1 MKKFYISILTLIII
15 SCNSSGNSNITSLI
29 ENGDLE
35 ELKKRKKEY
44 VDTMNT
50 MQVELNEINDGIA
63 FLDENEKLTLVSN
76 YEIKEKVFNSYME
89 AQANLKTRKNVLIL
103 PEFQGTLE
111 KIFVYEGQYVKKG
124 KLLAEINDSGL
135 KEQLDQLTIQAN
147 FAKENFERTERLWNN
162 NIGSEIQFL
171 KSKTDFESSQ
181 KMVEQ
186 MKDRLAK
193 TKIYA
198 PFDGEVDE
206 IISNQGSNLIPGVSQ
221 ILRLVNL
228 DKIYAEASVSE
239 KYISFIEEGTE
250 AIVQVPLLGKEIKSQ
265 IIQTGNFINPS
276 NRTFRVEVPVENID
290 KKIKQNLDAKI
301 KINIYSK
308 DDAVVIPLRIVRE
321 DASGENFVYVMN
333 EYASELGMNNTS
345 FNNASGLPDP
355 LNVTSAYD
363 KYSKS
368 KFLNASGFKIYS
380 VSLDKNKSSWLSAI
394 KQDKL
399 SWSEHV
405 CDYKGW
411 QSDAAVK
418 YNIQRIPSNFIIDAN
433 GVIIAKN
440 LTGDML
446 HTELD
451 KLVKSF

>member
-15 SCNSSGNSNITSLI
+15 SCNSSGSSNITSLI

-76 YEIKEKVFNSYME
+76 YEIKEKIFNSYME

-111 KIFVYEGQYVKKG
+111 KIFVYEGQYVQKG

-135 KEQLDQLTIQAN
+135 KEQLEQLTIQAN

-290 KKIKQNLDAKI
+290 NKIKQNLDAKI

-308 DDAVVIPLRIVRE
+308 KDAVVIPLRIVRE
-321 DASGENFVYVMN
+321 DASGRNFVYVMN
-333 EYASELGMNNTS
+333 QDIKEGVYVTTKTFISLGNKNNTDVEVTE
-345 FNNASGLPDP
+345 GL
-355 LNVTSAYD
+355 
-363 KYSKS
+363 
-368 KFLNASGFKIYS
+368 KI
-380 VSLDKNKSSWLSAI
+380 
-394 KQDKL
+394 
-399 SWSEHV
+399 
-405 CDYKGW
+405 
-411 QSDAAVK
+411 
-418 YNIQRIPSNFIIDAN
+418 
-433 GVIIAKN
+433 
-440 LTGDML
+440 GDML
-446 HTELD
+446 VLEGASIVED
-451 KLVKSF
+451 SQRVKLIN

>member
-15 SCNSSGNSNITSLI
+15 SCNSSGSSNITSLI

-111 KIFVYEGQYVKKG
+111 QIFVNEGQNVKKG

-135 KEQLDQLTIQAN
+135 KEQLEQLTIQAN

-290 KKIKQNLDAKI
+290 NKIKQNLDAKI

-308 DDAVVIPLRIVRE
+308 KDAVVIPLRIVRE
-321 DASGENFVYVMN
+321 DASGRNFVYVMN
-333 EYASELGMNNTS
+333 QDVKEGVYITAKTFISLGNKNNTDVEVTE
-345 FNNASGLPDP
+345 GL
-355 LNVTSAYD
+355 
-363 KYSKS
+363 
-368 KFLNASGFKIYS
+368 KI
-380 VSLDKNKSSWLSAI
+380 
-394 KQDKL
+394 
-399 SWSEHV
+399 
-405 CDYKGW
+405 
-411 QSDAAVK
+411 
-418 YNIQRIPSNFIIDAN
+418 
-433 GVIIAKN
+433 
-440 LTGDML
+440 GDML
-446 HTELD
+446 VLEGASIVED
-451 KLVKSF
+451 SQRVKLIN

>member
-1 MKKFYISILTLIII
+1 MKKLYISILTLIII
-15 SCNSSGNSNITSLI
+15 SCNSSGSSNITSLI

-50 MQVELNEINDGIA
+50 MQFELNEINDGIA

-135 KEQLDQLTIQAN
+135 KEQLEQLTIQAN

-250 AIVQVPLLGKEIKSQ
+250 AIVQIPLLGKEIKSQ

-276 NRTFRVEVPVENID
+276 NRTFRVEVPVKNID

-308 DDAVVIPLRIVRE
+308 EDAVVIPLRIVRE

-333 EYASELGMNNTS
+333 QDVKEGVYITSKTFISLGNKNNTDVEVTE
-345 FNNASGLPDP
+345 GL
-355 LNVTSAYD
+355 
-363 KYSKS
+363 
-368 KFLNASGFKIYS
+368 KI
-380 VSLDKNKSSWLSAI
+380 
-394 KQDKL
+394 
-399 SWSEHV
+399 
-405 CDYKGW
+405 
-411 QSDAAVK
+411 
-418 YNIQRIPSNFIIDAN
+418 
-433 GVIIAKN
+433 
-440 LTGDML
+440 GDML
-446 HTELD
+446 VLEGASIVED
-451 KLVKSF
+451 SQRVKLIN

>member
-15 SCNSSGNSNITSLI
+15 SCNSSGSLNINSLI

-35 ELKKRKKEY
+35 ELIKRKKEY
-44 VDTMNT
+44 VDTMNN
-50 MQVELNEINDGIA
+50 MQIELNEINDGIS

-76 YEIKEKVFNSYME
+76 YEIKEQVFNSYIE

-111 KIFVYEGQYVKKG
+111 QIFVDEGQNVQKG

-135 KEQLDQLTIQAN
+135 KEQLEQLTIQAN

-250 AIVQVPLLGKEIKSQ
+250 AIVQIPLLGKEIKSQ

-308 DDAVVIPLRIVRE
+308 DEAVVIPLRIVRE
-321 DASGENFVYVMN
+321 DASGKNFVYVMN
-333 EYASELGMNNTS
+333 QDVKEGVYITSKTFISLGNKNNTDVEVTE
-345 FNNASGLPDP
+345 GL
-355 LNVTSAYD
+355 
-363 KYSKS
+363 
-368 KFLNASGFKIYS
+368 KI
-380 VSLDKNKSSWLSAI
+380 
-394 KQDKL
+394 
-399 SWSEHV
+399 
-405 CDYKGW
+405 
-411 QSDAAVK
+411 
-418 YNIQRIPSNFIIDAN
+418 
-433 GVIIAKN
+433 
-440 LTGDML
+440 GDML
-446 HTELD
+446 VLEGASIVED
-451 KLVKSF
+451 SQRVKLIN

>member
-1 MKKFYISILTLIII
+1 MKKLYISILALIII
-15 SCNSSGNSNITSLI
+15 SCNSSGSSNITSLI

-135 KEQLDQLTIQAN
+135 QEQLEQLTIQAN

-250 AIVQVPLLGKEIKSQ
+250 AIVQIPLLGKEIKSQ

-333 EYASELGMNNTS
+333 QDVKEGVYITSKTFISLGNKNNTDVEVTE
-345 FNNASGLPDP
+345 GL
-355 LNVTSAYD
+355 
-363 KYSKS
+363 
-368 KFLNASGFKIYS
+368 KI
-380 VSLDKNKSSWLSAI
+380 
-394 KQDKL
+394 
-399 SWSEHV
+399 
-405 CDYKGW
+405 
-411 QSDAAVK
+411 
-418 YNIQRIPSNFIIDAN
+418 
-433 GVIIAKN
+433 
-440 LTGDML
+440 GDML
-446 HTELD
+446 VLEGASIVED
-451 KLVKSF
+451 SQRVKLIN

>member
-135 KEQLDQLTIQAN
+135 KEQLEQLTIQAN

-186 MKDRLAK
+186 MKDRLAR

-250 AIVQVPLLGKEIKSQ
+250 AIVQIPLLGKEIKSQ

-276 NRTFRVEVPVENID
+276 NRSFRVEVPVKNID

-308 DDAVVIPLRIVRE
+308 EDAVVIPLRIVRE

-333 EYASELGMNNTS
+333 QDVKEGVYITSKTFISLGNKNNTDVEVTE
-345 FNNASGLPDP
+345 GL
-355 LNVTSAYD
+355 
-363 KYSKS
+363 
-368 KFLNASGFKIYS
+368 KI
-380 VSLDKNKSSWLSAI
+380 
-394 KQDKL
+394 
-399 SWSEHV
+399 
-405 CDYKGW
+405 
-411 QSDAAVK
+411 
-418 YNIQRIPSNFIIDAN
+418 
-433 GVIIAKN
+433 
-440 LTGDML
+440 GDML
-446 HTELD
+446 VLEGASIVED
-451 KLVKSF
+451 SQRVKLIN

>member
-15 SCNSSGNSNITSLI
+15 SCNSSGSSNITSLI

-135 KEQLDQLTIQAN
+135 KEQLEQLTIQAN

-198 PFDGEVDE
+198 PFDGEIDE

-250 AIVQVPLLGKEIKSQ
+250 AIVQIPLLGKEIKSQ

-308 DDAVVIPLRIVRE
+308 DEAVVIPLRIVRE
-321 DASGENFVYVMN
+321 DASGKNFVYVMN
-333 EYASELGMNNTS
+333 QDVKEGVYITSKTFISLGNKNNTDVEVTE
-345 FNNASGLPDP
+345 GL
-355 LNVTSAYD
+355 
-363 KYSKS
+363 
-368 KFLNASGFKIYS
+368 KI
-380 VSLDKNKSSWLSAI
+380 
-394 KQDKL
+394 
-399 SWSEHV
+399 
-405 CDYKGW
+405 
-411 QSDAAVK
+411 
-418 YNIQRIPSNFIIDAN
+418 
-433 GVIIAKN
+433 
-440 LTGDML
+440 GDML
-446 HTELD
+446 VLEGASIVED
-451 KLVKSF
+451 SQRVKLIN

>member
-1 MKKFYISILTLIII
+1 MKKFYISILVLLII
-15 SCNSSGNSNITSLI
+15 SCNSSGSSNITSLI
-29 ENGDLE
+29 ENGDIE

-63 FLDENEKLTLVSN
+63 FLDENEKLTLVSS
-76 YEIKEKVFNSYME
+76 YEIKEKVFNSYIE
-89 AQANLKTRKNVLIL
+89 AQANLKTRKNILIL

-111 KIFVYEGQYVKKG
+111 QIYVNEGQNVKKG
-124 KLLAEINDSGL
+124 TLLAEINDSGL
-135 KEQLDQLTIQAN
+135 KEQLEQLTIQAN

-193 TKIYA
+193 TKVYA

-250 AIVQVPLLGKEIKSQ
+250 VIVQVPLLGKDIKSK
-265 IIQTGNFINPS
+265 IIQTGNFINPN

-290 KKIKQNLDAKI
+290 NKIKQNLDAKI

-308 DDAVVIPLRIVRE
+308 KDAVIIPLKIVRE
-321 DASGENFVYVMN
+321 DASGKNFVYVMN
-333 EYASELGMNNTS
+333 QDVKEGVYITDKTFISLGNKNNTDIEVTE
-345 FNNASGLPDP
+345 GLK
-355 LNVTSAYD
+355 V
-363 KYSKS
+363 
-368 KFLNASGFKIYS
+368 
-380 VSLDKNKSSWLSAI
+380 
-394 KQDKL
+394 
-399 SWSEHV
+399 
-405 CDYKGW
+405 
-411 QSDAAVK
+411 
-418 YNIQRIPSNFIIDAN
+418 
-433 GVIIAKN
+433 
-440 LTGDML
+440 GDML
-446 HTELD
+446 VLEGASIVED
-451 KLVKSF
+451 SQRVKLIN

>member
-1 MKKFYISILTLIII
+1 MKKFYISILVLLII
-15 SCNSSGNSNITSLI
+15 SCNSSGSSNITSLI
-29 ENGDLE
+29 ENGDIE

-63 FLDENEKLTLVSN
+63 FLDENEKLTLVSS
-76 YEIKEKVFNSYME
+76 YEIKEKVFNSYIE
-89 AQANLKTRKNVLIL
+89 AQANLKTRKNILIL

-111 KIFVYEGQYVKKG
+111 QIFVNEGQYVKKG
-124 KLLAEINDSGL
+124 RLLAEINDSGL
-135 KEQLDQLTIQAN
+135 KEQLEQLTIQAN

-193 TKIYA
+193 TKVYA

-250 AIVQVPLLGKEIKSQ
+250 AIVQVPLLGKEIKSK
-265 IIQTGNFINPS
+265 IIQTGNFINPN

-290 KKIKQNLDAKI
+290 NKIKQNLDAKI

-308 DDAVVIPLRIVRE
+308 KDAVISPLKIVRE
-321 DASGENFVYVMN
+321 DSSGKNFVYVMN
-333 EYASELGMNNTS
+333 QDVKEGVYITDKTFISLGNKNNTDIEVTE
-345 FNNASGLPDP
+345 GL
-355 LNVTSAYD
+355 
-363 KYSKS
+363 
-368 KFLNASGFKIYS
+368 KI
-380 VSLDKNKSSWLSAI
+380 
-394 KQDKL
+394 
-399 SWSEHV
+399 
-405 CDYKGW
+405 
-411 QSDAAVK
+411 
-418 YNIQRIPSNFIIDAN
+418 
-433 GVIIAKN
+433 
-440 LTGDML
+440 GDML
-446 HTELD
+446 VLEGASIVED
-451 KLVKSF
+451 SQRVKLIN

>member
-15 SCNSSGNSNITSLI
+15 SCNSSGSSNITSLI

-111 KIFVYEGQYVKKG
+111 QIFVYEGQYVQKG

-135 KEQLDQLTIQAN
+135 KEQLEQLTIQAN

-290 KKIKQNLDAKI
+290 NKIKQNLDAKI

-308 DDAVVIPLRIVRE
+308 KDAVVIPLRIVRE
-321 DASGENFVYVMN
+321 DASGRNFVYVMN
-333 EYASELGMNNTS
+333 QDVKEGVYVTTKTFISLGNKNNTDVEVTE
-345 FNNASGLPDP
+345 GL
-355 LNVTSAYD
+355 
-363 KYSKS
+363 
-368 KFLNASGFKIYS
+368 KI
-380 VSLDKNKSSWLSAI
+380 
-394 KQDKL
+394 
-399 SWSEHV
+399 
-405 CDYKGW
+405 
-411 QSDAAVK
+411 
-418 YNIQRIPSNFIIDAN
+418 
-433 GVIIAKN
+433 
-440 LTGDML
+440 GDML
-446 HTELD
+446 VLEGASIVED
-451 KLVKSF
+451 SQRVKLIN

>member
-1 MKKFYISILTLIII
+1 MKKFYISILSLIII
-15 SCNSSGNSNITSLI
+15 SCNSSGSSNITSLI

-250 AIVQVPLLGKEIKSQ
+250 AIVQIPLLGKEIKSQ

-308 DDAVVIPLRIVRE
+308 DEAVVIPLRIVRE
-321 DASGENFVYVMN
+321 DASGKNFVYVMN
-333 EYASELGMNNTS
+333 QDVKEGVYITSKTFISLGNKNNTDVEVTE
-345 FNNASGLPDP
+345 GL
-355 LNVTSAYD
+355 
-363 KYSKS
+363 
-368 KFLNASGFKIYS
+368 KI
-380 VSLDKNKSSWLSAI
+380 
-394 KQDKL
+394 
-399 SWSEHV
+399 
-405 CDYKGW
+405 
-411 QSDAAVK
+411 
-418 YNIQRIPSNFIIDAN
+418 
-433 GVIIAKN
+433 
-440 LTGDML
+440 GDML
-446 HTELD
+446 VLEGASIVED
-451 KLVKSF
+451 SQRVKLIN

>member
-15 SCNSSGNSNITSLI
+15 SCNSSGSLNINSLI

-35 ELKKRKKEY
+35 ELIKRKKEY
-44 VDTMNT
+44 VDTMNN
-50 MQVELNEINDGIA
+50 MQIELNEINDGIS

-76 YEIKEKVFNSYME
+76 YEIKEQVFNSYIE

-111 KIFVYEGQYVKKG
+111 QIFVDEGQNVQKG

-135 KEQLDQLTIQAN
+135 KEQLEQLTIQAN

-250 AIVQVPLLGKEIKSQ
+250 AIVQVPLLGKEINSK

-276 NRTFRVEVPVENID
+276 NRTFRIEVPVENID
-290 KKIKQNLDAKI
+290 NKIKQNLDAKI

-308 DDAVVIPLRIVRE
+308 KDAVVIPLRIVRE
-321 DASGENFVYVMN
+321 DASGKKFVYVMN
-333 EYASELGMNNTS
+333 KDIKEGVYITVKTFISLGNKNNTDVEIIE
-345 FNNASGLPDP
+345 GL
-355 LNVTSAYD
+355 
-363 KYSKS
+363 
-368 KFLNASGFKIYS
+368 KI
-380 VSLDKNKSSWLSAI
+380 
-394 KQDKL
+394 
-399 SWSEHV
+399 
-405 CDYKGW
+405 
-411 QSDAAVK
+411 
-418 YNIQRIPSNFIIDAN
+418 
-433 GVIIAKN
+433 
-440 LTGDML
+440 GDML
-446 HTELD
+446 VLEGASIVED
-451 KLVKSF
+451 SQRVKLIN

>member
-111 KIFVYEGQYVKKG
+111 QIFVYEGQYVQKG

-135 KEQLDQLTIQAN
+135 KEQLEQLTIQAN

-290 KKIKQNLDAKI
+290 NKIKQNLDAKI

-308 DDAVVIPLRIVRE
+308 KDAVVIPLRIVRE
-321 DASGENFVYVMN
+321 DASGRNFVYVM
-333 EYASELGMNNTS
+333 SEDVKEGVYVTAKTFISLGNKNNTDVEVTE
-345 FNNASGLPDP
+345 GL
-355 LNVTSAYD
+355 
-363 KYSKS
+363 
-368 KFLNASGFKIYS
+368 KI
-380 VSLDKNKSSWLSAI
+380 
-394 KQDKL
+394 
-399 SWSEHV
+399 
-405 CDYKGW
+405 
-411 QSDAAVK
+411 
-418 YNIQRIPSNFIIDAN
+418 
-433 GVIIAKN
+433 
-440 LTGDML
+440 GDML
-446 HTELD
+446 VLEGASIVED
-451 KLVKSF
+451 SQRVKIIN

>member
-15 SCNSSGNSNITSLI
+15 SCNSSGSSSITSLI
-29 ENGDLE
+29 DNGDLDG
-35 ELKKRKKEY
+35 LKKRKKEY

-111 KIFVYEGQYVKKG
+111 QIFVNEGQNVKKG

-135 KEQLDQLTIQAN
+135 KEQLEQLTIQAN

-265 IIQTGNFINPS
+265 VIQTGNFINPS

-290 KKIKQNLDAKI
+290 NKIKQNLDAKI

-308 DDAVVIPLRIVRE
+308 KDAVVIPLRIVRE
-321 DASGENFVYVMN
+321 DASGRNFVYVMN
-333 EYASELGMNNTS
+333 QDVKEGVYVTAKTFISLGNKNNTDVEVTE
-345 FNNASGLPDP
+345 GL
-355 LNVTSAYD
+355 
-363 KYSKS
+363 
-368 KFLNASGFKIYS
+368 KI
-380 VSLDKNKSSWLSAI
+380 
-394 KQDKL
+394 
-399 SWSEHV
+399 
-405 CDYKGW
+405 
-411 QSDAAVK
+411 
-418 YNIQRIPSNFIIDAN
+418 
-433 GVIIAKN
+433 
-440 LTGDML
+440 GDMIVL
-446 HTELD
+446 EGASIVED
-451 KLVKSF
+451 SQRVKLIN